1 MLLRKRHQKYLRGRH
16 GAILCL
22 SFVLSAG
29 LIVYARSSRL
39 SQNAFALA
47 EDLPRG
53 AIVYAQFSD
62 LPAFVKMWDE
72 STLKQQYLDSA
83 NFKQFEQRHLALKLL
98 ARWQEFNDA
107 LGFELDMATIS
118 GATEKRAAIAV
129 YDIGRLDMIFIAP
142 LNEEQAA
149 ATKFFRSKDQFEGIE
164 LPDGTT
170 YYSHNVEADKGR
182 QKQQIAFAVQR
193 GRFILATNEQLLRR
207 ALANINKRAQKD
219 RLADDPSFKALSRAV
234 VPHFATVWTDQARL
248 NDDWYFKHYW
258 AMQNVSQLK
267 VIRAGMFDLELQA
280 GQMLEHR
287 DFLLSG
293 QNPKRSNEISVRDA
307 QRISALIPND
317 APYSRI
323 KAVDDN
329 VLTASTTIQ
338 DTLFDRLS
346 QDEESRGAHWQWQSY
361 DGEDFS
367 TSVEDEGDWEGNSY
381 SYLEQSYDASID
393 DSVDAKV
400 VDDKAVDNQSRK
412 EAEQLFAVN
421 LQKILQPAH
430 PIVIATAESPRAM
443 AAPLFADFRRIS
455 ILTLREPAA
464 LDEQA
469 LAQAISR
476 AAQSRLM
483 IAGSTSNLKWLDKD
497 INGQPV
503 RELEM
508 PMLGWTLCYA
518 LRGTELIFANSFD
531 LLQESLTGQGNQG
544 DEKLSLSAPVDDVT
558 AIRFNHRQEVFD
570 EVVNRLDSQ
579 RPKAI
584 SDVQM
589 NAQSG
594 SVALPE
600 EFFSGNVTSLL
611 NVASSVSKIVIE
623 RSSQQSRLHEEVEIV
638 FASKM

>member
-1 MLLRKRHQKYLRGRH
+1 MLLRKRHRKYLRGRH
-16 GAILCL
+16 GVILCL

-62 LPAFVKMWDE
+62 LPAFVKLWDE

-149 ATKFFRSKDQFEGIE
+149 ATKFFRSKDQFEEIE

-170 YYSHNVEADKGR
+170 YYSHIVEADKGR

-207 ALANINKRAQKD
+207 ALANINERAQKD

-280 GQMLEHR
+280 GRMLEHR

-317 APYSRI
+317 ALYSRI

-346 QDEESRGAHWQWQSY
+346 QDEESRGVHWQWQSY
-361 DGEDFS
+361 DDEDFS
-367 TSVEDEGDWEGNSY
+367 TNVEDEGDWDGNSY
-381 SYLEQSYDASID
+381 SYLGQSYDASID

-412 EAEQLFAVN
+412 EAEQLFAVS

-518 LRGTELIFANSFD
+518 LRGKELIFANSFD
-531 LLQESLTGQGNQG
+531 LLQETLTGQRNQG

-589 NAQSG
+589 NAQSIT
-594 SVALPE
+594 PK

-611 NVASSVSKIVIE
+611 NVASSVSKIVIK